1 MKKIILLILAFN
13 LANAKALPIPIKKI
27 MNQCVTLKAII
38 LSRAG
43 DKILKEE
50 AFEKYSEMG
59 CIELETIG
67 TTVEPANIRG

>member
-13 LANAKALPIPIKKI
+13 LANAKALPIKKL

-38 LSRAG
+38 LSSSD

-67 TTVEPANIRG
+67 TTVEPASIRG